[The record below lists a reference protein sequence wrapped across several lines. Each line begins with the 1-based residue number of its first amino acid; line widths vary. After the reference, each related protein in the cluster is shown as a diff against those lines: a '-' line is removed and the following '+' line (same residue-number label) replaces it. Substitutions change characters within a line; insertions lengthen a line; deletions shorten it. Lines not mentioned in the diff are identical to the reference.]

1 VLSAEF
7 STRYGWLCQS
17 TVGSQKSERIFFER
31 CETTVEFLNIEQCE
45 MIEC

>member
-1 VLSAEF
+1 MSSAHDTAGF
-7 STRYGWLCQS
+7 ASQQS
-17 TVGSQKSERIFFER
+17 AVGSQKSGRRFFER